1 MPNQRYTYRY
11 VATTVTGVTGTTNQ
25 TTGLRIEATCEINA
39 LADCR
44 RSLWVCYFVVFSC
57 LLKIFFLFRSLAV
70 SEVIVLSVF
79 ETYQINP

>member
-57 LLKIFFLFRSLAV
+57 FLKIFFLFRSLAV

>member
-44 RSLWVCYFVVFSC
+44 RSLWVCYFVIFSC

-70 SEVIVLSVF
+70 NEVTVLSVF

>member
-44 RSLWVCYFVVFSC
+44 RSLWVCYFVIFSC
-57 LLKIFFLFRSLAV
+57 LLKIFFLFWSLDV
-70 SEVIVLSVF
+70 SEVIVLSVS
-79 ETYQINP
+79 ETYEMNP

>member
-44 RSLWVCYFVVFSC
+44 RSLWVCYFVIFSC
-57 LLKIFFLFRSLAV
+57 LLKIFFLFRSLDV

>member
-44 RSLWVCYFVVFSC
+44 RSLWVCYFVIFSC
-57 LLKIFFLFRSLAV
+57 LLKIFFLFRSLDV
-70 SEVIVLSVF
+70 SEVIVLSVS
-79 ETYQINP
+79 ETYEINP

>member
-11 VATTVTGVTGTTNQ
+11 VATTATGVTGTTNQ

-44 RSLWVCYFVVFSC
+44 RSLWVCYFVIFSC
-57 LLKIFFLFRSLAV
+57 LLKMFSFSWSLV
-70 SEVIVLSVF
+70 LSEVIILSVF
-79 ETYQINP
+79 ETYQTNP